1 MYLVNSPYLLRK
13 FFSRNIIWN
22 IPTQEKVIYLT
33 FDDGPI
39 AEITPLILKTLK
51 EFNAKAT
58 FFCVGENVK
67 KELAIFDEI
76 IKENHS
82 VGNHTFN
89 HLNGWKTKTKHY
101 VDNVFECEKFFKTSL
116 FRPPYGKLKLSQFL
130 RLKKNFK
137 IVFWSVL
144 SGDFDQ
150 NTSKEKCLKNAIDN
164 TTNGTVIVFH
174 DNLKA
179 KTNLYYALPKYLEH
193 FSLQGYVFKAVAIP
207 SQT

>member
-22 IPTQEKVIYLT
+22 IPIKEKVIYLT

-39 AEITPLILKTLK
+39 AEITPWILKTLK

-67 KELAIFDEI
+67 KEPAIFKEI
-76 IKENHS
+76 NKENHS

-89 HLNGWKTKTKHY
+89 HLNGWKTKTKNY
-101 VDNVFECEKFFKTSL
+101 IDNVFECEKFFKTSL

-144 SGDFDQ
+144 SGDFAQ

-164 TTNGTVIVFH
+164 TTKGTVIVFH

-179 KTNLYYALPKYLEH
+179 KTNLYYVLPKFLEH
-193 FSLQGYVFKAVAIP
+193 FSAQGYVFKAVTLP
-207 SQT
+207 KQT